1 MKRYRNNEIF
11 GMTAEK
17 VICDLYNLDYPDYL
31 VTRSNKQLELKLI
44 PYLRNF
50 LKQYN
55 INVVEYIGYR
65 NDPEDFILENGET
78 LSVKTNI
85 IGKRMYRQQLSIIQL
100 LLLFTM
106 IIMV

>member
-78 LSVKTNI
+78 LSVKTNMAKH
-85 IGKRMYRQQLSIIQL
+85 GKVCPQIDRRWK
-100 LLLFTM
+100 
-106 IIMV
+106 